1 MDDGSRSVFFSD
13 ALLISSSMFERSPQK
28 ELENIMFRDVG
39 RWKLSGEVVE
49 KGGWWRMRYS
59 DKAQGTRFED
69 LIFHNFH
76 KDKLQMQKFSRS
88 MLGLKSGAVYQV
100 SEFH

>member
-1 MDDGSRSVFFSD
+1 
-13 ALLISSSMFERSPQK
+13 MFEWSPQN

-39 RWKLSGEVVE
+39 RWKLSGKVVE
-49 KGGWWRMRYS
+49 KDGWWRMRYS

-88 MLGLKSGAVYQV
+88 MLGLKSGSRSPSKRVSLSAVNKKLH
-100 SEFH
+100 SNEG